1 MIWLVGI
8 LLGSLSGML
17 VSPTEVTTNNV
28 NRLGIVTPSVVMV
41 DTGDV
46 FEGEV
51 KFSISG
57 DTPVLLEV
65 DVLDVWS
72 NDRGQRVTLPLGST
86 PLSATDRLTISSD
99 MSRYVPSGETQ
110 IVTLALSSI
119 ARDVRSVPLAA
130 GVRVTLLP
138 DPDAPDSENLGIIG
152 AALAFVFAGPNP
164 DVAARGGFSPGIV
177 VNQLGVTPKPRDP
190 DQDSVRSLTFVEQG
204 PVAVFL
210 DTTNEGNLF
219 AFTSHTVTI
228 TQAGWWVLP
237 EEATQEVFSH
247 SFTESVLLPGQ
258 SQRKMVDATVTVI
271 GSTLPLDVL
280 TEWGLYSLTAETLHH
295 TGGGLDTGAGEIQ
308 SRTVYFIVFPIR
320 QALTLVVIA
329 ALVLVLVFRAG
340 RQTAQSKESK
350 DPQPLDRQSTGPE
363 PTSPEQKDHASSGDT
378 GSSRDLAHTT

>member
-1 MIWLVGI
+1 MIWLIGI
-8 LLGSLSGML
+8 LLGSLGGAGAT
-17 VSPTEVTTNNV
+17 PTEVTTSSA
-28 NRLGIVTPSVVMV
+28 NRLGIVTPSVLLI
-41 DTGDV
+41 DTGEV

-51 KFSISG
+51 QFSISG
-57 DTPVLLEV
+57 DTPVSLEI
-65 DVLDVWS
+65 DLLDVWS
-72 NDRGQRVTLPLGST
+72 NDQGQRITLPLGST
-86 PLSATDRLTISSD
+86 PLSATDRLAISSD
-99 MSRYVPSGETQ
+99 MTRYVPSGETQ
-110 IVTLALSSI
+110 IVTLSLSSSADSI
-119 ARDVRSVPLAA
+119 RNQPLAA
-130 GVRVTLLP
+130 GVRITLLA
-138 DPDAPDSENLGIIG
+138 DPDTPNSENVNIIS

-164 DVAARGGFSPGIV
+164 DVAASGGFSPGIV

-295 TGGGLDTGAGEIQ
+295 TGGGLDTGAGVTQ
-308 SRTVYFIVFPIR
+308 THTVYFIVFPIR

-340 RQTAQSKESK
+340 RQTALSKEPK
-350 DPQPLDRQSTGPE
+350 DSQFTGPE
-363 PTSPEQKDHASSGDT
+363 PTSPEHEDHASPENT